1 MDSLRGQISGEDP
14 AEEASLASPLADAR
28 DSGNQPP
35 AGVAKDERRMQV
47 RAYNFWASLLGNRQ
61 FPDIADLHPESLGDF
76 GPYSVLLDF
85 SERLEDPRIA
95 YLGRDLAGEC
105 GISEPIHS
113 LDQVPGR
120 SLLSRITDH
129 YMQIIANQ
137 APIGFEAEFVN
148 QRGITILYRGI
159 LLPFSR
165 DDRAIDHIYGVINW
179 KERREPLETA
189 PAAVQNEPAAEVR
202 PAMLRSSLGWADGPL
217 DRGMVEPLGD
227 HHSVDECFQPVVQSA
242 EDMELSDWLASA
254 RELALLAHGSEDRS
268 RQTLYSAVS
277 RAYDFALA
285 AAGQPEAFAE
295 LIEDAGLKVQA
306 RAPLTPLVKLVF
318 GADYDK
324 TRLTEFATVIA
335 HGQRLGLECGS
346 LAAYLR
352 ETPGGL
358 KALVKEE
365 RRLRRAESGNEA
377 NARSR
382 RDAMIQSLRAL
393 EPKSM
398 EAIGKSAEFTLLVAR
413 QLESGEVVMLG
424 EVAGDDALLDRAAR
438 HLLS

>member
-1 MDSLRGQISGEDP
+1 MDSLRGQISGEDQ
-14 AEEASLASPLADAR
+14 AEGASLASL
-28 DSGNQPP
+28 P
-35 AGVAKDERRMQV
+35 ASPAAVGKDERRMQV

-61 FPDIADLHPESLGDF
+61 FPDIADLHPHDLPDF

-85 SERLEDPRIA
+85 SQGLDDPAVA

-105 GISEPIHS
+105 GINEAIHS

-165 DDRAIDHIYGVINW
+165 DDQTIDHIYGVINW
-179 KERREPLETA
+179 KERTEKLETA
-189 PAAVQNEPAAEVR
+189 PTARQDDDPAETR
-202 PAMLRSSLGWADGPL
+202 PAMLRSSLGLTGWADGPL

-227 HHSVDECFQPVVQSA
+227 YGSVSDSFHDAPLFAV
-242 EDMELSDWLASA
+242 EDMGLGDWLASA
-254 RELALLAHGSEDRS
+254 RELALQAQGSEDRS

-285 AAGQPEAFAE
+285 AASQRAEFAE
-295 LIEDAGLKVQA
+295 LVEDAGLKVQA

-346 LAAYLR
+346 LAAYLSD
-352 ETPGGL
+352 TPGGL
-358 KALVKEE
+358 KAIVKEE
-365 RRLRRAESGNEA
+365 RHLRRVESGKEA
-377 NARSR
+377 SAVSR
-382 RDAMIQSLRAL
+382 RDATIRSLRAL
-393 EPKSM
+393 EPKPM
-398 EAIGKSAEFTLLVAR
+398 AEVGRSAEFTLLLAR
-413 QLESGEVVMLG
+413 QLESGEIVMLG
-424 EVAGDDALLDRAAR
+424 EVADDAALLDRAAR
-438 HLLS
+438 HLLG